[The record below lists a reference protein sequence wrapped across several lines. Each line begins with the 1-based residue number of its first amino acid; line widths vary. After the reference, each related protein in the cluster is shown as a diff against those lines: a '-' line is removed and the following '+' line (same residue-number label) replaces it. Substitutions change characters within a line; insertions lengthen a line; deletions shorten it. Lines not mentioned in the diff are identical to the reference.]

1 MPVYEPAKV
10 KAVIGALPA
19 ILMLAYAAPPA
30 MSAKSDQASMVMA
43 DFGASVFGAGGGIF
57 RCIGG
62 DPNQV
67 TDELVELGTERS
79 GCWKVELAADAPDDG
94 AGMLIPLFDETA
106 ELTEPNVDIAPGGG
120 FELRLCG
127 LLGQRTLSV
136 EFISGDNPDASGVEL
151 SRVHGSDLDADQW
164 RMSRA
169 EIPES
174 LYGKQRGAYLRVV
187 AQGAGPAWF
196 ALDRIDAFGIRLEG
210 APREPE
216 PRARALR
223 TALWVWRTQEIL
235 PDPNRRAALMAFCTR
250 HDITDL
256 FVQIPY
262 IYQNGAVALE
272 HVAEQRQLNAA
283 ARKQGITV
291 HALDGNPR
299 YVLREN
305 HDRMSALLAA
315 LAEFNHDAADA
326 ERYPAVHLDNEPY
339 VLKEWRDDDRRKA
352 IIRDFVELQRR
363 LGDQAKRL
371 NLKYGIDI
379 PFWFDVKSRDGRHR
393 FMADTESG
401 EVPLLEA
408 IFPHLDNVGIMSYR
422 ERALGNDGVVA
433 HCINEFRLGER
444 TGVGVFASVEIGV
457 NENVE
462 PRTTF
467 GRYPIRYFDSQLST
481 LRRVLATMPGCAGIA
496 IHYYSEY
503 DQWERRS

>member
-1 MPVYEPAKV
+1 MVPVSEPAEV
-10 KAVIGALPA
+10 KDVIGALST
-19 ILMLAYAAPPA
+19 ILMLAAPPA
-30 MSAKSDQASMVMA
+30 ASAKSDHASTVIA
-43 DFGASVFGAGGGIF
+43 DFGASVYGAGHGIF

-67 TDELVELGTERS
+67 TDALVELGAERAD
-79 GCWKVELAADAPDDG
+79 CWKVELAADAPRDG
-94 AGMLIPLFDETA
+94 AGMLIPLFDESA
-106 ELTEPNVDIAPGGG
+106 DLAQPNVDIAPGGG

-127 LLGQRTLSV
+127 SLGQRALGV
-136 EFISGDNPDASGVEL
+136 EFVSGENPDATGVEL
-151 SRVHGSDLDADQW
+151 SRIHADDLDAHRWQ
-164 RMSRA
+164 MSRA
-169 EIPES
+169 VLAES
-174 LYGKQRGAYLRVV
+174 LYGKQRGGYLRVV
-187 AQGAGPAWF
+187 AHGAGPAWF
-196 ALDRIDAFGIRLEG
+196 ALDRIDATGVRLDG
-210 APREPE
+210 APSERG
-216 PRARALR
+216 AAAHALR
-223 TALWVWRTQEIL
+223 TALWVWRTREIL
-235 PDPNRRAALMAFCTR
+235 PDPKRRAALMAFCTR

-262 IYQNGAVALE
+262 VYQSGAVAIE

-283 ARKQGITV
+283 ARNQGITV
-291 HALDGNPR
+291 HALDGNPS

-305 HDRMSALLAA
+305 HDRMSALLTA
-315 LAEFNHDAADA
+315 LEEFNQEAADA

-363 LGDQAKRL
+363 LGDQANRQ

-393 FMADTESG
+393 FMANTDSG

-422 ERALGNDGVVA
+422 ERALGTDGVVA

-444 TGVGVFASVEIGV
+444 TGVDVFASVEIGV